1 MFCVC
6 LYQRQY
12 SDVCFIPAIQSFY
25 GSVLVAGGRTPYI
38 WDISST
44 TWRRGGLRQTAAE
57 GAYGIAALAV
67 CLSTLFH
74 PGLVAGGRSFSMQLK
89 MRRCFFESMLVVICG
104 AWIRW
109 NERQRR
115 HCYQIISSWASFCWI
130 CPSRDL
136 WMSVAQSVWFVN

>member
-57 GAYGIAALAV
+57 GAYGSGLGSVFVDAIP
-67 CLSTLFH
+67 
-74 PGLVAGGRSFSMQLK
+74 PGTGRGWKEF
-89 MRRCFFESMLVVICG
+89 
-104 AWIRW
+104 
-109 NERQRR
+109 
-115 HCYQIISSWASFCWI
+115 
-130 CPSRDL
+130 
-136 WMSVAQSVWFVN
+136 